1 MKKKLCVAVL
11 LTLLMSVPAK
21 AQYGYAGDYARSHG
35 LGGKDYYVGLRVGL
49 NVATVHSD
57 VSHLDGNR
65 AKAGVGFGVVAG
77 YQLSPDTPL
86 FLESGLLY
94 MEKGG
99 KGHFDGDSYT
109 YGLNY
114 LELPLVVK
122 YGIEIDAADNDL
134 SVQPFFGGYL
144 ATGVG
149 GKIKNYD
156 DRETTRSFSNES
168 FQRFDAGL
176 RLGCGVQFNHLYL
189 ELGYEFGLVNIFQDD
204 FDSSHTGN
212 FFVTA
217 GVNF

>member
-1 MKKKLCVAVL
+1 MAMLM
-11 LTLLMSVPAK
+11 TLLLVPAK
-21 AQYGYAGDYARSHG
+21 AQYGYAGDYARTHA

-57 VSHLDGNR
+57 VRHLDGNR
-65 AKAGVGFGVVAG
+65 AKAGLGFGVVGG
-77 YQLSPDTPL
+77 YQLAPDIPL

-99 KGHFDGDSYT
+99 KGRFDGYSFT

-114 LELPLVVK
+114 LELPLQVK
-122 YGIEIDAADNDL
+122 YGIEIDAGDNDL
-134 SVQPFFGGYL
+134 SVQPFFGGFL
-144 ATGVG
+144 AQGVG

-156 DRETTRSFSNES
+156 VRETARSFSNEA

-176 RLGCGVQFNHLYL
+176 RLGCGVLFNHLCL
-189 ELGYEFGLVNIFQDD
+189 ELGYEFGLVNIFHDD